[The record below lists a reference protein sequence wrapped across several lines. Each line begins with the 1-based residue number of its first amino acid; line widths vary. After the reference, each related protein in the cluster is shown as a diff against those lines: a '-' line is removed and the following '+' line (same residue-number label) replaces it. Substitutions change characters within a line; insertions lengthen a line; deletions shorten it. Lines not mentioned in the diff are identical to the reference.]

1 MVDNSDAVNN
11 SSDYSD
17 AVIRKTRWGQVEA
30 DPTGGWVTIWHLVM
44 DTTRVPDGRVDV
56 ISDAECGFDSKLI
69 VETAGIASLVIA
81 TTEHAMS
88 ASYYPLTFEA
98 FGIIN
103 DRFGII
109 SEIEGLPRDWY
120 APFRSRRG

>member
-1 MVDNSDAVNN
+1 
-11 SSDYSD
+11 
-17 AVIRKTRWGQVEA
+17 
-30 DPTGGWVTIWHLVM
+30 
-44 DTTRVPDGRVDV
+44 
-56 ISDAECGFDSKLI
+56 
-69 VETAGIASLVIA
+69 
-81 TTEHAMS
+81 MS